1 MLSYLLFAHA
11 IAKCSEVSDKTLLMP
26 IHRSHMKPSS
36 SHHPCALIF
45 SAVKFAELCA
55 KPSFRMHLR
64 TESALVRVLD
74 LLKDAPEVP
83 VGSLNEYTPKNPF
96 FVGRV

>member
-1 MLSYLLFAHA
+1 MLIKYSVVDVSGKIICA
-11 IAKCSEVSDKTLLMP
+11 AKKS
-26 IHRSHMKPSS
+26 IRSN
-36 SHHPCALIF
+36 C

-64 TESALVRVLD
+64 TESALERVID

-83 VGSLNEYTPKNPF
+83 VCFFDIISLYF
-96 FVGRV
+96 FESYSYRV

>member
-1 MLSYLLFAHA
+1 LYY
-11 IAKCSEVSDKTLLMP
+11 
-26 IHRSHMKPSS
+26 
-36 SHHPCALIF
+36 F

-64 TESALVRVLD
+64 TESALERVLD

-83 VGSLNEYTPKNPF
+83 VCSFDFNF
-96 FVGRV
+96 

>member
-1 MLSYLLFAHA
+1 MFIAELSVVF
-11 IAKCSEVSDKTLLMP
+11 
-26 IHRSHMKPSS
+26 
-36 SHHPCALIF
+36 F

-83 VGSLNEYTPKNPF
+83 VRSSLVGASCQLRF
-96 FVGRV
+96 FVRV

>member
-1 MLSYLLFAHA
+1 MLINYLVVDALG
-11 IAKCSEVSDKTLLMP
+11 KEKSMNEVENQSMVFDY
-26 IHRSHMKPSS
+26 
-36 SHHPCALIF
+36 

-64 TESALVRVLD
+64 TESALERVLD

-83 VGSLNEYTPKNPF
+83 VRILLSLSSF
-96 FVGRV
+96 IS

>member
-1 MLSYLLFAHA
+1 MFF
-11 IAKCSEVSDKTLLMP
+11 
-26 IHRSHMKPSS
+26 
-36 SHHPCALIF
+36 F

-64 TESALVRVLD
+64 TESALERVFD

-83 VGSLNEYTPKNPF
+83 VCVPLFRYIF
-96 FVGRV
+96 